1 MPPPP
6 PPPNPRGEEGRA
18 KRKGGERGEEGRG
31 EGKRASACR
40 GEEGGRGTPTPTPP
54 DAGRRGRGAGCRK
67 GRSAARMH
75 VCACVRGTVRKEG
88 CVCVC
93 VRGTVRKEGCV
104 CVCAWGV
111 NDWPGVGWARRR
123 PAPRCWPSTAA
134 RRRPCRHRGASY
146 PNPAPPHVQQAPLPP
161 LGSAQRE
168 LRRGEGRRRVA
179 CGRFL
184 HLLRHTRRRIGLAS
198 AVARRRVVAGVDG
211 RGCVV
216 RESSERQVVTV

>member
-168 LRRGEGRRRVA
+168 LLRGEGRRRVA
-179 CGRFL
+179 RVVGFCTCSGTPGGGSASPLPSRADAS
-184 HLLRHTRRRIGLAS
+184 LLVLTAVAVLCVKVAS
-198 AVARRRVVAGVDG
+198 AK
-211 RGCVV
+211 
-216 RESSERQVVTV
+216 